1 MILGCASHAMF
12 SVLIMHSELSV
23 SLWFVHFD
31 IFKNLV
37 SKLVF
42 DVIWRPAV
50 LVVVAM
56 FHVRK
61 SLDTDSVELKWN

>member
-1 MILGCASHAMF
+1 MF
-12 SVLIMHSELSV
+12 AVLIMHSELSV

-50 LVVVAM
+50 LVVVASIVLFSCFM
-56 FHVRK
+56 LE
-61 SLDTDSVELKWN
+61 SLLTQSQ